1 MSDAPKLSYHQSE
14 EVYQHLFDSAPDVML
29 MIDRS
34 GEIQVANLRCQD
46 LLGYAYGDMQ
56 GRSISALISNDGF
69 SDFEVMLTGVHDVTP
84 MPEIEV
90 EVRTRKGGSVPMMLD
105 VREIDSEGPVHF
117 LVRMRDLTEI
127 KVLEQQYRDLF
138 ESIGDAVFIV
148 EPDSGQIFRA
158 NHQACQL
165 TGYSQGEL
173 MGMAYDRVHSDHWDV
188 VREEI
193 LKSGQEELSGRDTV
207 LRTREGGEVPVE
219 IHLRQVSQGEDAIYV
234 ETVIDITDRKALEN
248 RMKDLRAEWD
258 SFIRHELRNP
268 LTPIMAF
275 SQILM
280 EDYPEVRRSP
290 KVLQYLD
297 AIWQGGKR
305 LERLLDLTWEVQS
318 YEQGQVVL
326 HQEMCNFY
334 ISVRGAIKDAALG
347 TGEDE
352 GEDRVVLNLPDA
364 SEGAVLEVFHDPQ
377 KMQRSLTNLVKN
389 ALEHDPGKVTV
400 SVEAG
405 DSGVEV
411 SVQNFGEPIPVDRLD
426 TIFEKF
432 NTTKRDKKGTG
443 LGTTIAKLFVEA
455 HGGSLKVRSSEEEGT
470 VFTIS
475 IPIREQ
481 CVDSNG

>member
-1 MSDAPKLSYHQSE
+1 MSDSRRISFHQTE
-14 EVYQHLFDSAPDVML
+14 EFYQHLFDSAPDVML

-34 GEIQVANLRCQD
+34 GEIQVANSRCQD

-56 GRSISALISNDGF
+56 GTSVSELLAESGFAAL
-69 SDFEVMLTGVHDVTP
+69 EVMLTGVHDGTH
-84 MPEIEV
+84 MPEIEL
-90 EVRTRKGGSVPMMLD
+90 ETKTREGKTLPMMLD
-105 VREIDSEGPVHF
+105 VREIETEGPVHF
-117 LVRMRDLTEI
+117 LVRMRDLSEI

-138 ESIGDAVFIV
+138 ESIGDAVFIGDP
-148 EPDSGQIFRA
+148 ESGQIFRA
-158 NHQACQL
+158 NYQACQL

-173 MGMAYDRVHSDHWDV
+173 MGMGYDEVHSESWKQI
-188 VREEI
+188 REEI
-193 LKSGQEELSGRDTV
+193 VNSGEKELSGREMSI
-207 LRTREGGEVPVE
+207 RTGGGEVVPSEV
-219 IHLRQVSQGEDAIYV
+219 HLRLVSRGDDEIYI

-280 EDYPEVRRSP
+280 EDFPEVRRIP
-290 KVLQYLD
+290 KVLQYLE

-305 LERLLDLTWEVQS
+305 LERLLDLTWEVQA

-326 HQEMCNFY
+326 DPVVSDFY
-334 ISVRGAIKDAALG
+334 PTVRSAISDAASG
-347 TGEDE
+347 VGEE
-352 GEDRVVLNLPDA
+352 TFNERVKLNLPD
-364 SEGAVLEVFHDPQ
+364 STESAVLEVFHDPQ
-377 KMQRSLTNLVKN
+377 KIQRSLTNLIKN
-389 ALEHDPGKVTV
+389 ALEHDPGEVNVNVDTC
-400 SVEAG
+400 
-405 DSGVEV
+405 DSNVRV
-411 SVQNFGEPIPVDRLD
+411 SVQNFGEPIPPDRID

-455 HGGSLKVRSSEEEGT
+455 HGGKLKVRSSVEEGT

-475 IPIREQ
+475 IPIQDNSPEPN
-481 CVDSNG
+481 D